1 MVVVGRHAVLS
12 IKGATM
18 ADGGHWKLRLEN
30 KFGYDEAVIKVSR
43 SSFDLAAINV
53 NDKFFS
59 REQLFSNPCRSHVF
73 VLVFFFLESGSVG
86 FHSTVVKTM

>member
-43 SSFDLAAINV
+43 SSLDFAAVIKVSPSSFDLEAVIMVAV
-53 NDKFFS
+53 S
-59 REQLFSNPCRSHVF
+59 
-73 VLVFFFLESGSVG
+73 SVQP
-86 FHSTVVKTM
+86 SLLTTVSYLLLA